1 MKSKINSRFI
11 YKLVLFFTLIVT
23 LSLSLAGYFIYEIF
37 VRTTTPQIEAQI
49 KLTGEAAAG
58 GIEKWLQ
65 GHQSIV
71 RNLGENI
78 ALSGTA
84 GVRGLISRGTPTANF
99 SPVYFGEPNGT
110 FTREPSIKMPDG
122 YDPRARGWYKAAL
135 AAKDLVVMPPYISAS
150 TGKLVMTLAVPVE
163 KDGALIGV
171 TGADLDLDTIKTF
184 LASFD
189 LGGLGHV
196 FLVDAAGQVLV
207 HSDPQKILKPFAENF
222 RVEDHLRGSLSE
234 ASGETYT
241 TFQPLGDGSVK
252 WYVGISI
259 DRTKALASI
268 ASLRALL
275 IATMVALMAVVM
287 PLLGIA
293 LYRLASKPI
302 TEITEAMAAL
312 SDGTDAAIPSLD
324 RTDEIGAMARALAI
338 FKRNI
343 TEVQRLEREQLA
355 AREEADRNRRHLLDG
370 LAGRFEGRVG
380 QTVEAITGQAGR
392 MRDAA
397 ADMQGV
403 AAEASHEA
411 ESVAGAAEAAT
422 ANVTMVASAVEQL
435 ASSIRSISQRVGQS
449 SAISSEAVGEAKR
462 ADALVQSLSEAAG
475 RIGEVVQLIND
486 IASQTNLLALN
497 ATIEAARAG
506 DAGKGFAVVAGEVK
520 TLASQTARATGEIA
534 AQISTVQDATRKAVE
549 AIQAIGDTIARID
562 QITAAVTTEVGEQD
576 ASTGA
581 IARSLAQAT
590 RGTEDVTAH
599 LGRLSATIGRL
610 GDTSASVLGVS
621 HSLTEQA
628 GHLEQEASTFVS
640 EIRGG

>member
-621 HSLTEQA
+621 RSLTEQA
-628 GHLEQEASTFVS
+628 GHLEQEASTFVC